1 MIGPAPASPSY
12 SLSIAHGKVGIL
24 ASWREA
30 INSWRRWC
38 AWRSREASSGIS
50 WRAETKATGV
60 MWTHGELECITIP
73 AILSPD
79 FTSIPLTQWFC
90 QSWLTLPALE
100 TLNCLHTLFEA
111 IVRPDMAD
119 SQNEFM
125 YACMYM
131 PSCQKCGNRSPSK
144 HIVWIWK
151 LSSNFFVT
159 LGGCR
164 AQHCSLAVAVTAHL
178 RSTWILNFDISWHL
192 HALTCAAFRHGKA
205 VGRLIVSTCS
215 ASAFS
220 GS

>member
-38 AWRSREASSGIS
+38 AWRSCEASS
-50 WRAETKATGV
+50 RYHE
-60 MWTHGELECITIP
+60 ELRQKQLVSCEPTIP
-73 AILSPD
+73 ATLSPD
-79 FTSIPLTQWFC
+79 FSSIPLTQWFC

-151 LSSNFFVT
+151 LCSNFFVT
-159 LGGCR
+159 LGVCR
-164 AQHCSLAVAVTAHL
+164 AVTAHL
-178 RSTWILNFDISWHL
+178 RRTWIGFWILTFHDICTRWHVML
-192 HALTCAAFRHGKA
+192 LFRHGKA